1 MKTATFIIALLL
13 TAGAYAQDKPKDLS
27 KDKQLEMRDLQ
38 VERLQARIAI
48 DQAKAAYDDA
58 VTKDQAA
65 EGRMRKLVGDVCADA
80 GLKPEECRVCDG
92 PGPEGALVDECKDLK
107 PQELAVR
114 KLVKKDEKAEAKKP

>member
-13 TAGAYAQDKPKDLS
+13 TAGAYAQDKPKELS

-58 VTKDQAA
+58 VAKDQAA

-80 GLKPEECRVCDG
+80 GLKPEECQVCDG
-92 PGPEGALVDECKDLK
+92 PGPEGAPVEACKGLK

-114 KLVKKDEKAEAKKP
+114 KLVKPVEKAQAVKP